1 MSVLET
7 VSDEDIRREVERL
20 AEEDS
25 VVGQIARA
33 YLEREGSP

>member
-1 MSVLET
+1 MSVLDT
-7 VSDEDIRREVERL
+7 VTDEDIRRELERL

-25 VVGQIARA
+25 AVGQIARN